1 MTSKEKWASLAPR
14 VSTALILALISLG
27 LIWWGR
33 LPFFTE
39 VVVLALAG
47 SCEIF
52 DLLERQRLRPLR
64 RSGTLATLLLLL
76 AAWTAGLSGLAHAT
90 LLSLLII
97 LMLCVLRSGVR
108 CSVTLDGAVTVL
120 AVMYIGWLFGFLILL
135 RGLPHGAAWISLLV
149 SLSAMTDTGAYFVG
163 RIFGRH
169 PLWPALSP
177 KKTLEGSLGGLL
189 LPAALGY
196 VLVPYLGLDPIHGIC
211 MGVGVSLVGQLGDLW
226 ESALKREVGVKD
238 AGEFLGS
245 HGGVLDRF
253 DSLAFAAPFFY
264 LYVTYVL
271 R

>member
-1 MTSKEKWASLAPR
+1 MTSQEKWSSLAPR
-14 VSTALILALISLG
+14 VSTALLLAAVSLG

-33 LPFFTE
+33 LPFLTE
-39 VVVLALAG
+39 VIVLALAG
-47 SCEIF
+47 SCEIL
-52 DLLERQRLRPLR
+52 DLLERKRLRPLR
-64 RSGTLATLLLLL
+64 RSTTLATLLLLV

-90 LLSLLII
+90 LLSLLVI
-97 LMLCVLRSGVR
+97 LMLCVLRSPVR
-108 CSVTLDGAVTVL
+108 RSVVLDGAVTVL

-135 RGLPHGAAWISLLV
+135 RALPHGAAWITLLV

-163 RIFGRH
+163 RTLGRH

-196 VLVPYLGLDPIHGIC
+196 LVVPLLGLAPVHGL
-211 MGVGVSLVGQLGDLW
+211 GLGLGVSLVGQLGDLW

-253 DSLAFAAPFFY
+253 DSLAFAAPYFY
-264 LYVTYVL
+264 LYLTYVL
-271 R
+271 S